1 MAGKKKP
8 SPNEALDIFKDI
20 TDRASLKMFY
30 YNNRQMISKN
40 PKGANIIIIP
50 DIELWNMILE
60 SFKDVIREID
70 MLDVDQSNMAELFK
84 YTSDLSNNWL
94 DLDTN
99 NLYQGD
105 VLKITIDGFNYEL
118 SINKGLIPLKL
129 RKAEYNNI
137 SYKIFKDEGYLL
149 GLKKRFD
156 YPLEGYLFTIV
167 IIFQII

>member
-40 PKGANIIIIP
+40 PKGSNIIIIP

-70 MLDVDQSNMAELFK
+70 MLDVDQSSMAELLK
-84 YTSDLSNNWL
+84 YTSDLSTNWL
-94 DLDTN
+94 DLDTD

-137 SYKIFKDEGYLL
+137 SYKVFKDEGYLL

-156 YPLEGYLFTIV
+156 YPLEGYGFTLV
-167 IIFQII
+167 RIFQII

>member
-156 YPLEGYLFTIV
+156 YPLEGYGFTIV
-167 IIFQII
+167 RIFQII